1 MVRCGRCWSPEKAT
15 FGERNG
21 RKAMLEELDRGTTTG
36 APNDL
41 ESFWLPFTPNRQF
54 KSQPRI
60 VVSAKGMHYRSHD
73 GREILDASAG
83 LWCANLG
90 HCHPKVVEAVQN
102 AIATLDFAPTFQFA
116 HSPAFELASRVAH
129 EMPDDLNRVFFTNS
143 GSEATDTA
151 LKIALAYHR
160 ARGEGQRIRL
170 IGRERAYH
178 GVGFGGMSVGG
189 MVANRRTF
197 GPMLPGVD
205 HVRHT
210 LDLERNAFSR
220 GQPQHG
226 KELADDLERL
236 CALHDPSTI
245 AAVIVEP
252 VAGSIGVYPPPIG
265 YLERLREIC
274 DKHGILLIFDEVI
287 TAWGRLGHAS
297 AAERMGILPDMI
309 TMAKGLTAAHVP
321 MGAVVA
327 RDYIYEAFMKG
338 PDHVIEL
345 FHGYTYSGHPVAAAA
360 GLAALEA
367 YKEEGIFERVRENEP
382 YFEDALHAC
391 RDLPGVIDVRNM
403 GLMGAIEL
411 EPLPGQPGK
420 RGFERMIACY
430 EAGLM
435 TRVAGDTF
443 EFSPPLI
450 ASRSDIDRI
459 FEILSAT
466 LRRMG

>member
-1 MVRCGRCWSPEKAT
+1 
-15 FGERNG
+15 
-21 RKAMLEELDRGTTTG
+21 MLEELDEVVAAG

-41 ESFWLPFTPNRQF
+41 ESLWLPFTPNRQF
-54 KSQPRI
+54 KQHPRI
-60 VVSAKGMHYRSHD
+60 VVAAKGMHYRSHD
-73 GREILDASAG
+73 GRTILDGSAG

-90 HCHPKVVEAVQN
+90 HSHPKVVEAVQR
-102 AIATLDFAPTFQFA
+102 AIATLDFAPTFQFG
-116 HSPAFELASRVAH
+116 HTPVFELASRVAH
-129 EMPDDLNRVFFTNS
+129 AMPADLNRVFFVNS
-143 GSEATDTA
+143 GSEACDTA

-205 HVRHT
+205 HIRHT
-210 LDLERNAFSR
+210 LDLERNAFAR
-220 GQPQHG
+220 GQPKFG

-252 VAGSIGVYPPPIG
+252 VAGSVGVYPPPVG

-274 DKHGILLIFDEVI
+274 DKHGILMIFDEVI
-287 TAWGRLGHAS
+287 TAWGRLGYAS
-297 AAERMGILPDMI
+297 AAERLGIVPDMI
-309 TMAKGLTAAHVP
+309 TMAKGLTSAHVP
-321 MGAVVA
+321 MGAVVC
-327 RDYIYEAFMKG
+327 RDFIYEAFMKG
-338 PDHVIEL
+338 PEHVIEL

-360 GLAALEA
+360 GIATLEA
-367 YKEEGIFERVRENEP
+367 YKEDGIFERVREIEG

-391 RDLPGVIDVRNM
+391 RDLPHVIDVRNM

-420 RGFERMIACY
+420 RGFEAMIACY

-435 TRVAGDTF
+435 ARIAGDTF

-450 ASRSDIDRI
+450 CERTHIDQI
-459 FEILSAT
+459 FDT
-466 LRRMG
+466 VRTVLRNA

>member
-1 MVRCGRCWSPEKAT
+1 
-15 FGERNG
+15 
-21 RKAMLEELDRGTTTG
+21 MLEELEGVTTG

-41 ESFWLPFTPNRQF
+41 ESCWLPFTPNRQF
-54 KSQPRI
+54 KSKPRI
-60 VVSAKGMHYRSHD
+60 VVAAKGMHYKSHD
-73 GREILDASAG
+73 GRIILDGSAG

-90 HCHPKVVEAVQN
+90 HCHPRVVEAVQT
-102 AIATLDFAPTFQFA
+102 AIATLDFAPTFQFG
-116 HSPAFELASRVAH
+116 HGPVFELASRVAH
-129 EMPDDLNRVFFTNS
+129 QMPEDLNRVFFCNS
-143 GSEATDTA
+143 GSEAADTA

-160 ARGEGQRIRL
+160 ARGEGQRTRL

-205 HVRHT
+205 HIRHT
-210 LDLERNAFSR
+210 LDIERNAFCR
-220 GQPQHG
+220 GEPKHG

-245 AAVIVEP
+245 AAVMVEP
-252 VAGSIGVYPPPIG
+252 VAGSVGVYPPPVG

-287 TAWGRLGHAS
+287 TAWGRLGYAS
-297 AAERMGILPDMI
+297 AAERMGIVPDML
-309 TMAKGLTAAHVP
+309 TMAKGLTSAHVP

-327 RDYIYEAFMKG
+327 RDFIYEAFMKG
-338 PDHVIEL
+338 PEHVIEL

-367 YKEEGIFERVRENEP
+367 YKEEGVFERVRENEA
-382 YFEDALHAC
+382 YFEDLLHSC
-391 RDLPGVIDVRNM
+391 RDLPRVIDVRNM
-403 GLMGAIEL
+403 GFMGAVEL
-411 EPLPGQPGK
+411 EPMAGAPGK
-420 RGFERMIACY
+420 RGFEAMIACY
-430 EAGLM
+430 ENGLM
-435 TRVAGDTF
+435 VRIAADTF

-450 ASRSDIDRI
+450 AERSHLDQI
-459 FEILSAT
+459 FDLFQTT
-466 LRRMG
+466 LRGLG

>member
-1 MVRCGRCWSPEKAT
+1 
-15 FGERNG
+15 
-21 RKAMLEELDRGTTTG
+21 MLEELDEVVATG

-41 ESFWLPFTPNRQF
+41 ESLWLPFTPNRQF
-54 KSQPRI
+54 KQNPRI
-60 VVSAKGMHYRSHD
+60 VVAAKGMHYRSHD
-73 GREILDASAG
+73 GRTILDGSAG

-90 HCHPKVVEAVQN
+90 HSHPKVVEAVQR
-102 AIATLDFAPTFQFA
+102 AVATLDFAPTFQFG
-116 HSPAFELASRVAH
+116 HTPVFELASRVAH
-129 EMPDDLNRVFFTNS
+129 AMPADLNRVFFVNS
-143 GSEATDTA
+143 GSEACDTA

-160 ARGEGQRIRL
+160 ARGEGQRTRL

-205 HVRHT
+205 HIRHT

-220 GQPQHG
+220 GQPKFG

-252 VAGSIGVYPPPIG
+252 VAGSVGVYPPPVG

-287 TAWGRLGHAS
+287 TAWGRLGYAS
-297 AAERMGILPDMI
+297 AAERLGIVPDMI
-309 TMAKGLTAAHVP
+309 TMAKGLTSAHVP

-327 RDYIYEAFMKG
+327 RDFIYEAFMKG
-338 PDHVIEL
+338 PDHAIEL

-360 GLAALEA
+360 GIASLEA
-367 YKEEGIFERVRENEP
+367 YREEGIFERVREIEG

-391 RDLPGVIDVRNM
+391 RDLPHVIDVRNM
-403 GLMGAIEL
+403 GLMGAVEL

-420 RGFERMIACY
+420 RGFEAMVACY

-435 TRVAGDTF
+435 ARIAGDTF

-450 ASRSDIDRI
+450 CERSHIDQI
-459 FEILSAT
+459 FDILSTT
-466 LRRMG
+466 LRRTD

>member
-1 MVRCGRCWSPEKAT
+1 
-15 FGERNG
+15 
-21 RKAMLEELDRGTTTG
+21 MLEELDRGTTTG

-205 HVRHT
+205 HLRHT

-220 GQPQHG
+220 GHPQHG
-226 KELADDLERL
+226 KEFADDLERL

-252 VAGSIGVYPPPIG
+252 VAGSIGVYPPPLG
-265 YLERLREIC
+265 YLERLREIS
-274 DKHGILLIFDEVI
+274 DNLGILLIFDEVI
-287 TAWGRLGHAS
+287 TAWGRLGYAS
-297 AAERMGILPDMI
+297 AAERFGILPDMI
-309 TMAKGLTAAHVP
+309 TMAKGLTSAHVP
-321 MGAVVA
+321 MGAVVC
-327 RDYIYEAFMKG
+327 RDGIYEAFMKG
-338 PDHVIEL
+338 PEHVIEL
-345 FHGYTYSGHPVAAAA
+345 FHGYTYSGHPLAAAA
-360 GLAALEA
+360 GLATLEA
-367 YKEEGIFERVRENEP
+367 YKEEGVFERVRELEP
-382 YFEDALHAC
+382 YFEDALHSC
-391 RDLPGVIDVRNM
+391 RDLPDVVDIRNF

-411 EPLPGQPGK
+411 APLPGQPGK
-420 RGFERMIACY
+420 RGFELMIECY
-430 EAGLM
+430 ERGLM
-435 TRVAGDTF
+435 VRMAADTF

-450 ASRSDIDRI
+450 AARADIDRI
-459 FEILSAT
+459 FDIVRAAVREKA
-466 LRRMG
+466 

>member
-1 MVRCGRCWSPEKAT
+1 
-15 FGERNG
+15 
-21 RKAMLEELDRGTTTG
+21 MLEELDEVVATG

-41 ESFWLPFTPNRQF
+41 ESLWLPFTPNRQF
-54 KSQPRI
+54 KQHPRI
-60 VVSAKGMHYRSHD
+60 VVAAKGMHYRSHD
-73 GREILDASAG
+73 GRKILDGSAG

-90 HCHPKVVEAVQN
+90 HSHPKVVEAVQR
-102 AIATLDFAPTFQFA
+102 AIATLDFAPTFQFG
-116 HSPAFELASRVAH
+116 HTPVFELASRVAH
-129 EMPDDLNRVFFTNS
+129 AMPADLNRVFFVNS
-143 GSEATDTA
+143 GSEACDTA

-205 HVRHT
+205 HIRHT

-252 VAGSIGVYPPPIG
+252 VAGSVRVYPPPVG

-297 AAERMGILPDMI
+297 AAERLGIVPDMI
-309 TMAKGLTAAHVP
+309 TMAKGLTSAHVP

-327 RDYIYEAFMKG
+327 RDFIYDAFMKG
-338 PDHVIEL
+338 PEHVIEL

-360 GLAALEA
+360 GLASLEA
-367 YKEEGIFERVRENEP
+367 YKEEGIFERVRAIEG
-382 YFEDALHAC
+382 YFEDALHSC
-391 RDLPGVIDVRNM
+391 RDLPHVIDVRNM

-411 EPLPGQPGK
+411 EPIPGQPGK
-420 RGFERMIACY
+420 RGFEAMVACY

-435 TRVAGDTF
+435 ARIAGDTF

-450 ASRSDIDRI
+450 CERSHIDQI
-459 FEILSAT
+459 FEILSTT
-466 LRRMG
+466 LGRMG

>member
-1 MVRCGRCWSPEKAT
+1 
-15 FGERNG
+15 
-21 RKAMLEELDRGTTTG
+21 MLDEFDRDVVAG

-41 ESFWLPFTPNRQF
+41 ESLWLPFTPNRQF
-54 KSQPRI
+54 KQHPRI
-60 VVSAKGMHYRSHD
+60 VVAAKGMHYRSHD
-73 GREILDASAG
+73 GRTILDGSAG

-90 HCHPKVVEAVQN
+90 HSHPKVVEAVQR
-102 AIATLDFAPTFQFA
+102 AVATLDFAPTFQFGHA
-116 HSPAFELASRVAH
+116 PVFELASRVAH
-129 EMPDDLNRVFFTNS
+129 AMPADLNRVFFVNS
-143 GSEATDTA
+143 GSEACDTA

-160 ARGEGQRIRL
+160 ARGEGQRTRL

-205 HVRHT
+205 HIRHT
-210 LDLERNAFSR
+210 LDLERNAFTR
-220 GQPQHG
+220 GQPKYG

-252 VAGSIGVYPPPIG
+252 VAGSVGVYPPPIG

-274 DKHGILLIFDEVI
+274 DRHGILLIFDEVI
-287 TAWGRLGHAS
+287 TAWGRLGYAS
-297 AAERMGILPDMI
+297 AAERLGIVPDMI

-327 RDYIYEAFMKG
+327 RDFIYEAFMKG
-338 PDHVIEL
+338 PEHVIEL

-360 GLAALEA
+360 GIASLEA
-367 YKEEGIFERVRENEP
+367 YKEEGIFEWVREIEG

-391 RDLPGVIDVRNM
+391 RDLPHVIDVRNM

-411 EPLPGQPGK
+411 APQPGAPGK
-420 RGFERMIACY
+420 RGFERMVACY

-435 TRVAGDTF
+435 ARIAGDTF

-450 ASRSDIDRI
+450 CERSHIDQI
-459 FEILSAT
+459 FEILSTT

>member
-1 MVRCGRCWSPEKAT
+1 
-15 FGERNG
+15 
-21 RKAMLEELDRGTTTG
+21 MLEELDEIVATG

-41 ESFWLPFTPNRQF
+41 ESLWLPFTPNRQF
-54 KSQPRI
+54 KQHPRI
-60 VVSAKGMHYRSHD
+60 VVAAKGMHYRSHD
-73 GREILDASAG
+73 GRTILDGSAG

-90 HCHPKVVEAVQN
+90 HSHPKVVEAVQR
-102 AIATLDFAPTFQFA
+102 AIATLDFAPTFQFG
-116 HSPAFELASRVAH
+116 HTPVFELASRVAH
-129 EMPDDLNRVFFTNS
+129 AMPADLNRVFFVNS
-143 GSEATDTA
+143 GSEACDTA

-205 HVRHT
+205 HIRHT
-210 LDLERNAFSR
+210 LDLERNAFTR
-220 GQPQHG
+220 GQPKFG

-252 VAGSIGVYPPPIG
+252 VAGSVGVYPPPLG

-287 TAWGRLGHAS
+287 TAWGRLGYAS
-297 AAERMGILPDMI
+297 AAERLGIVPDMI
-309 TMAKGLTAAHVP
+309 TMAKGLTSAHVP

-327 RDYIYEAFMKG
+327 RDFVYDAFMKG
-338 PDHVIEL
+338 PEHVIEL

-360 GLAALEA
+360 GIATLEA
-367 YKEEGIFERVRENEP
+367 YKEEGVFERAREIEG
-382 YFEDALHAC
+382 YFEDALHSC
-391 RDLPGVIDVRNM
+391 RDLPHVIDVRNM

-411 EPLPGQPGK
+411 EPIPGQPGK
-420 RGFERMIACY
+420 RGFERMTACY

-435 TRVAGDTF
+435 ARIAGDTF

-450 ASRSDIDRI
+450 CERSHIDQM
-459 FEILSAT
+459 FDILSTT
-466 LRRMG
+466 LRRPG